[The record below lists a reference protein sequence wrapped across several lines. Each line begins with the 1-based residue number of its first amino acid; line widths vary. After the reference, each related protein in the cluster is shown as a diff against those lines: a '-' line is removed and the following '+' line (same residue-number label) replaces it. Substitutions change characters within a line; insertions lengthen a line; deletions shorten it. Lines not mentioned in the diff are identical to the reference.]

1 MKILLISIVLLS
13 LNAEDVITKYADAF
27 NPDRY
32 AACAAAKAEADSVKN
47 MIERSG
53 CNCEKIDYD
62 GWRCL
67 VRYTYTPEP
76 SNDAKD

>member
-1 MKILLISIVLLS
+1 MKMILIGITVLNLS
-13 LNAEDVITKYADAF
+13 ANEAITKYIDVF
-27 NPDRY
+27 NSNRHE
-32 AACAAAKAEADSVKN
+32 ACIQAKAEADNVKN